1 MKKND
6 KHDQKVDPS
15 LNQQVDPSTDEA
27 LNVDA
32 SQEGSETGE
41 ETTATDEAPL
51 AEKDKKIAEL
61 SDQYVR
67 LLAEYDNFRRRSR
80 QEKDQLYAQSVTDV
94 VGEWLPIIDNLER
107 AMAISEASENQEVK
121 QFSEGLNL
129 VMRQVEKT
137 LEKLNVEKLDPLG
150 ESFNPNLHSAVLHI
164 DDDNY
169 AANEIVEVLEKGYA
183 RNDKVIRHAIVKV
196 AN

>member
-1 MKKND
+1 MKKKD
-6 KHDQKVDPS
+6 KHDKQVDPN
-15 LNQQVDPSTDEA
+15 LNQQVDPSTDGE
-27 LNVDA
+27 LNLD
-32 SQEGSETGE
+32 SQEGSENSE
-41 ETTATDEAPL
+41 EATDTDESLL
-51 AEKDKKIAEL
+51 AEKDQKITEL
-61 SDQYVR
+61 TDQYVR

-107 AMAISEASENQEVK
+107 AMAISDASENQEVK
-121 QFSEGLNL
+121 QFSEGLSL

-164 DDDNY
+164 DDDSY

>member
-41 ETTATDEAPL
+41 ETTDTDEALL